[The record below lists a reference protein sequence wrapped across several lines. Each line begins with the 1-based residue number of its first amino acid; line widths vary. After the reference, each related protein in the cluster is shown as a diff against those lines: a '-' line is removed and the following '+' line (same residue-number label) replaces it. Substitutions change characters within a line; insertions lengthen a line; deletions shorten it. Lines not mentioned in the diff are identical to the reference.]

1 MRYQAPAIE
10 GREAVGGP
18 LIRTIVPGSEPVGP
32 SPAWKR
38 VDGEGPDRTA

>member
-1 MRYQAPAIE
+1 MRYEAPAIE

-18 LIRTIVPGSEPVGP
+18 LIRTIVIGSGPLPP

-38 VDGEGPDRTA
+38 VDGEGPDHTA